1 MNRLCSFGLAGA
13 LLALAANA
21 ANAADTGKITYAK
34 GNCFIIQTAKG
45 VTLFERSGGRQPKVD
60 DAVAGVL
67 HDFGYQELRDA
78 AGKDVMVGFV
88 QEYAVK
94 KDKNIEDF
102 KKSCR

>member
-1 MNRLCSFGLAGA
+1 MNRLCTLGLASA
-13 LLALAANA
+13 FLVVCAAA
-21 ANAADTGKITYAK
+21 AEAADTGKITYAK
-34 GNCFIIQTAKG
+34 GNCFIIQTVMG
-45 VTLFERSGGRQPKVD
+45 VTLYERSGGKYPKVD

-78 AGKDVMVGFV
+78 SGKDLMVGFV
-88 QEYAVK
+88 QEYGVK

>member
-1 MNRLCSFGLAGA
+1 MNRLWTIGLVGA
-13 LLALAANA
+13 LLVLCTAA

-34 GNCFIIQTAKG
+34 SNCFIIQTAKG
-45 VTLFERSGGRQPKVD
+45 VTLFERSGGKLPKVD
-60 DAVAGVL
+60 DAVSGVL

-78 AGKDVMVGFV
+78 SGKDLMVGFV
-88 QEYAVK
+88 QEYGVK